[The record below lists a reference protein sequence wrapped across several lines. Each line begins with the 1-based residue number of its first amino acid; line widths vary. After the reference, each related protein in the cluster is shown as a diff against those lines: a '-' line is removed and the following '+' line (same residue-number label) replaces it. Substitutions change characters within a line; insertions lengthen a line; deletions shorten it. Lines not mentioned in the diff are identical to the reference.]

1 MTQYAT
7 FLERMR
13 AQHPDAWPTP
23 EPQDAATSQP
33 PQNMMRAITDDEA
46 CRDMMRAITDDEAC
60 RDMNVDDEH
69 IMTLMALCNT
79 SNARIDLTTRAVHIA
94 ALCGPTE
101 LVTNTIP
108 LDRLQCIN
116 VAFRPYGISLE
127 LEFQHHAPQLLE
139 DSPRSKIVLHYFEDF
154 SGTLDLVKE
163 IAGRIHRPYIAKA
176 SK

>member
-33 PQNMMRAITDDEA
+33 PQNMR
-46 CRDMMRAITDDEAC
+46 RAITDDEAC

-69 IMTLMALCNT
+69 IMTLMAQCNARNT
-79 SNARIDLTTRAVHIA
+79 RIDLTTRAVHIA
-94 ALCGPTE
+94 ALCSPTE
-101 LVTNTIP
+101 PVTNTIP

-127 LEFQHHAPQLLE
+127 LEFQHHAHQLLE
-139 DSPRSKIVLHYFEDF
+139 DSPRGKIVLHYFEDF